1 MSLLSIMKPLA
12 ATAVAL
18 VLAPAVA
25 QAQAVDPQLALFQST
40 CVETDGQASAAM
52 AKLDAAG
59 WDVLP
64 PEMMGPDAPFDNMQA
79 RLLFAGEGIQ
89 IAMTGDMTD
98 GLGTLTDGGDLYL
111 TVCAVGF
118 MPGDYAAVD
127 GAVAD
132 WLDMTPNAE
141 MSESGLNGYPYTIEN
156 GRKVAIAPDL
166 GEEALLELAAGD
178 DMRIVMTGDT
188 DGVIMIMY
196 MRPQPR

>member
-18 VLAPAVA
+18 ALAPAVA
-25 QAQAVDPQLALFQST
+25 QAQAADPQLALFQST
-40 CVETDGQASAAM
+40 CVETDGRASAAM

-64 PEMMGPDAPFDNMQA
+64 AEMMGADAPFENMQA
-79 RLLFAGEGIQ
+79 RMLLGAEGIQ
-89 IAMTGDMTD
+89 IAMTGDMTE
-98 GLGTLTDGGDLYL
+98 GLGTLTDGGELYL
-111 TVCAVGF
+111 AVCAVGVA
-118 MPGDYAAVD
+118 PGDHAAVD

-132 WLDMTPNAE
+132 WLGMTPNAE
-141 MSESGLNGYPYTIEN
+141 MSSGELRGYPYTIEG

-166 GEEALLELAAGD
+166 GEDALLELAASD
-178 DMRIVMTGDT
+178 RMRIVMTGDS

>member
-1 MSLLSIMKPLA
+1 MTFLKSLA
-12 ATAVAL
+12 ATAVAFAL
-18 VLAPAVA
+18 VPAVA

-64 PEMMGPDAPFDNMQA
+64 PEMMGADAPFDNMQA
-79 RLLFAGEGIQ
+79 RLLFADEGIQ
-89 IAMTGDMTD
+89 IAMTGDMAE
-98 GLGTLTDGGDLYL
+98 GLGTLTDGGEMYL
-111 TVCAVGF
+111 AVCAVGV
-118 MPGDYAAVD
+118 MPGDYAAID

-141 MSESGLNGYPYTIEN
+141 MSEAGLNGYPYTIEN
-156 GRKVAIAPDL
+156 GRKVAVAEDL
-166 GEEALLELAAGD
+166 GEEAMLELAAGD
-178 DMRIVMTGDT
+178 KMRIVMTGDT

>member
-1 MSLLSIMKPLA
+1 MTFLKSLA
-12 ATAVAL
+12 ATAVAFAL
-18 VLAPAVA
+18 VPAVA
-25 QAQAVDPQLALFQST
+25 QAQAADPQLALFQST

-64 PEMMGPDAPFDNMQA
+64 PEMMGADAPFDNMQA
-79 RLLFAGEGIQ
+79 RLLFADEGIQ
-89 IAMTGDMTD
+89 IAMTGDMAE
-98 GLGTLTDGGDLYL
+98 GLGTLTDGGEMYL
-111 TVCAVGF
+111 AVCAVGV
-118 MPGDYAAVD
+118 MPGDYAAID

-141 MSESGLNGYPYTIEN
+141 MSEAGLNGYPYTIEN
-156 GRKVAIAPDL
+156 GRKVAVAEDL
-166 GEEALLELAAGD
+166 GEEAMLELAAGD
-178 DMRIVMTGDT
+178 KMRIVMTGDT

>member
-12 ATAVAL
+12 AGVAA
-18 VLAPAVA
+18 LALIPPVA
-25 QAQAVDPQLALFQST
+25 QAQAADPHLALFQST
-40 CVETDGQASAAM
+40 CVATDGQASAAM

-64 PEMMGPDAPFDNMQA
+64 PEMLGPDAPFENMQA
-79 RLLFAGEGIQ
+79 RMLFAGEGIQ

-98 GLGTLTDGGDLYL
+98 GLGTLTDGGELYMA
-111 TVCAVGF
+111 VCAVGV
-118 MPGDYAAVD
+118 MPGDYAAID

-141 MSESGLNGYPYTIEN
+141 MSEAGLNGYPYTIEN
-156 GRKVAIAPDL
+156 GRKVAVAEDL
-166 GEEALLELAAGD
+166 GEEAMLELAAGD
-178 DMRIVMTGDT
+178 KMRIVMTGDT

>member
-1 MSLLSIMKPLA
+1 MTFLKSLA
-12 ATAVAL
+12 ATAVAFAL
-18 VLAPAVA
+18 VPAVA
-25 QAQAVDPQLALFQST
+25 QAQAADPQLALFQST

-64 PEMMGPDAPFDNMQA
+64 PEMMGADAPFDNMQA
-79 RLLFAGEGIQ
+79 RLLFADEGIQ
-89 IAMTGDMTD
+89 IAMTGDMAE
-98 GLGTLTDGGDLYL
+98 GLGTLTDGGEMYRA
-111 TVCAVGF
+111 VCAVGV
-118 MPGDYAAVD
+118 MPGDYAAID

-141 MSESGLNGYPYTIEN
+141 MSEAGLNGYPYTIEN
-156 GRKVAIAPDL
+156 GRKVAVAEDL
-166 GEEALLELAAGD
+166 GEEAMLELAAGD
-178 DMRIVMTGDT
+178 KMRIVMTGDT